1 MSSKGYI
8 RKEVAE
14 YLCIKPSTIEVYV
27 KRGLVIPEVDN
38 PKGKGTRR
46 RFSKRNILEILIVQ
60 RLVKKG
66 FSLEQVKDILY
77 FFRIMDSGPTM
88 NKENLPEILTE
99 SQKQRLIKNQDAF
112 RRFWDLDNWND
123 NWDKRNDAYLLI
135 NDWDGHANGGQDAM
149 MITFIPRKGGKVPIN
164 VDENTN
170 SVFIIKLTDLRVRVI
185 RI

>member
-14 YLCIKPSTIEVYV
+14 YLSIKPSTIEVYV
-27 KRGLVIPEVDN
+27 KRGLLIPGVHN

-77 FFRIMDSGPTM
+77 FFRIMGSGPTM
-88 NKENLPEILTE
+88 NEQNLPEVLTE
-99 SQKQRLIKNQDAF
+99 SQKQELIKNQEAL
-112 RRFWDLDNWND
+112 RRFWDLDNWD
-123 NWDKRNDAYLLI
+123 DDWDEKNDAYLLI
-135 NDWDGHANGGQDAM
+135 NDWDSHANGGQDAM
-149 MITFIPRKGGKVPIN
+149 MIAFIPRQGEKVGIN
-164 VDENTN
+164 LDEHTN
-170 SVFIIKLTDLRVRVI
+170 SVFIIKLTDLRAHVMRM
-185 RI
+185 